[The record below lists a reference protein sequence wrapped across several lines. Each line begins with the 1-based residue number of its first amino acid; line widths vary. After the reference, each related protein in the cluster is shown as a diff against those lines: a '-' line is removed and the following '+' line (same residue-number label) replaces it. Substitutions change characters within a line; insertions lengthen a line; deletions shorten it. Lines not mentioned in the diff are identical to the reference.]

1 MIKIF
6 IGHFIWLPDN
16 PYVSAWDRAQV
27 GKGGV
32 MVLREVDSGLG
43 GGQAG
48 APRVWEDSQTLQ
60 RWVIQEAWAGL
71 RSPDRNSPTGE
82 DVPEPL
88 PGAGEGGR
96 RGENLPPT
104 KFPLA

>member
-16 PYVSAWDRAQV
+16 PEVSAWDRAQV

-43 GGQAG
+43 GDKRGRLGCGKTPRLCSAG
-48 APRVWEDSQTLQ
+48 
-60 RWVIQEAWAGL
+60 
-71 RSPDRNSPTGE
+71 
-82 DVPEPL
+82 
-88 PGAGEGGR
+88 
-96 RGENLPPT
+96 
-104 KFPLA
+104 